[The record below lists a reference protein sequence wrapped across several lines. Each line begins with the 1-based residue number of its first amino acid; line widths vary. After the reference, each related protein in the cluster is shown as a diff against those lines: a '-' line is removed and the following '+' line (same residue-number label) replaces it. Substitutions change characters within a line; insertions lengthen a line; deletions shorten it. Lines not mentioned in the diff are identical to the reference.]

1 MKSRP
6 GVLVAVVCGATIWL
20 FSPTFTGHAEP
31 WDAKW
36 PYYWV
41 SLLVSGFAVGWVE
54 PRKFLTTS
62 LWIVAGQALAILG
75 SVLFDG
81 KDIGLLIPMGLIALL
96 ILSAPCYAGAF
107 LGSQL
112 RKRSS

>member
-1 MKSRP
+1 MKIRL
-6 GVLVAVVCGATIWL
+6 GIFVAVVCGAAIWI
-20 FSPTFTGHAEP
+20 FSPAMTGYTEP
-31 WDAKW
+31 WDAKSA
-36 PYYWV
+36 YYWA
-41 SLLVSGFAVGWVE
+41 SLLVSGFVVGWIE
-54 PRKFLTTS
+54 PQKFLTTS

-96 ILSAPCYAGAF
+96 LLSAPCYAGAF

-112 RKRSS
+112 KKRK